1 MSQLTALHQVRVS
14 QVPLRPSE
22 KRAVRHQAPLGE
34 IAEDILPG
42 EKLSS
47 LDHVRYNIVGE

>member
-34 IAEDILPG
+34 TAEDILPG